1 MFWTATWTRS
11 DVVRTDTIGLLLIFP
26 LSIKWRKGPNI
37 VSSAT
42 AWRTLLAPIRL
53 LKDADQVANIT
64 PMRTNHFQKVKC
76 TMYIQS
82 WIHNITMESTIH
94 NITMESTIHNIIMES
109 KIHEI
114 TMESKI
120 HRESTIHKI
129 TMESTKHKITMESTI
144 H

>member
-1 MFWTATWTRS
+1 M
-11 DVVRTDTIGLLLIFP
+11 RTDTIGLLLIFP

-82 WIHNITMESTIH
+82 WIHNITMKSTIHNITMESTIH
-94 NITMESTIHNIIMES
+94 ITMESTIHNIIMES